1 MSEFSPTA
9 LSGRRV
15 LLVEDEPLLALEV
28 AMHLERAGCEVV
40 GPLTRVPDALS
51 AANTGEIDMA
61 VLDVDLNGEQVWPVA
76 DVLAKRRVPFLFVTG
91 FRRPAHIP
99 PTSWV
104 GKPVQYET
112 LVAGLIAVSK
122 K

>member
-1 MSEFSPTA
+1 MSKFGAAA

-28 AMHLERAGCEVV
+28 ATHLERAGCEVV
-40 GPLTRVPDALS
+40 GPLTRVSDALS
-51 AANTGEIDMA
+51 VADTGKIDMA

-76 DVLAKRRVPFLFVTG
+76 DVLTKRKVPFVFVTS

-99 PTSWV
+99 PTHWV

-122 K
+122 N